1 MLTELIGNQEET
13 TSIKITVDE
22 IINLLALVYER
33 KHPEVLHIE
42 DIERILRISHYTSL
56 ELVKKQE
63 FPSMKIGKYHKIP
76 RDEFFRW
83 LSESAKKKNNVSIT

>member
-1 MLTELIGNQEET
+1 MLAEVIGKQEET
-13 TSIKITVDE
+13 PSMKITVDE
-22 IINLLALVYER
+22 MVNLLALVYER
-33 KHPEVLHIE
+33 QLPEVLHIE

-63 FPSMKIGKYHKIP
+63 FPSLKIGKYHKIP

-83 LSESAKKKNNVSIT
+83 LSESAKNKSNVSIT